1 MSHFAWEGIENQWW
15 RSPVSVLTTT
25 GNIDTV
31 CSGLEDMEAVSVVAE
46 NSWFS
51 PRMNTSLMENFEK
64 LGFNGTMRAR

>member
-1 MSHFAWEGIENQWW
+1 MSHFAWERIENQWW

-64 LGFNGTMRAR
+64 LVFNGTMEAR